1 MLNINLLNMR
11 KDKIMNDNEQ
21 ESIEINFKKD
31 VKKLKIPNNIIINDV
46 IEGEDVEF
54 ILMVE

>member
-1 MLNINLLNMR
+1 
-11 KDKIMNDNEQ
+11 MNDSEQ